1 MIIYGGWNGKKTL
14 SDIFMLDCTEY
25 VWWEIIMKHPI
36 PRTYGH
42 MMFKDEALYYFGG
55 RTDTEVRS
63 EVMRFDLCNLLTGGS
78 DYYIFDAESC
88 TIKDKPVDRSRNPL
102 EEYRYIRV
110 LDFTPTELVYLV
122 EKIGGEEAQT
132 YTAAMSKSNRSMV
145 KRFSTMAKK
154 LFVKSTET
162 KLLGEP
168 HEGEGAKEDGKSL
181 TTSDL
186 LKKNPQWKRYF
197 VIKKVKKDYVNTE
210 QEIKRLLFLRERLIM
225 LDNPFIVKAQEF
237 YKDTKNLYMINKAA
251 LGGHLS
257 NYIYRSETKLP
268 IEAIRFYAAQL
279 YLGLFYLHRER
290 LIHRNLR
297 PETILMNY
305 NGNKFLHENKLISP
319 SGYLK
324 IEGLKYIKSFG
335 PGERTFT
342 VIGPSMYHSP
352 EIIKMTGYKEEVD
365 WWAFGV
371 ILYEMYYKRT
381 PFENSVRKISNG
393 RKLIFCE

>member
-14 SDIFMLDCTEY
+14 SDIFLLDCTEY
-25 VWWEIIMKHPI
+25 VWWEIMMKHPI
-36 PRTYGH
+36 PRTYGR
-42 MMFKDEALYYFGG
+42 MMFKDESLYYFGG

-63 EVMRFDLCNLLTGGS
+63 EGMRFDLGNLLSGGS

-110 LDFTPTELVYLV
+110 LDFTPIELVYLV
-122 EKIGGEEAQT
+122 EKIGEEAQT
-132 YTAAMSKSNRSMV
+132 SPAAMSKSNRSMV

-168 HEGEGAKEDGKSL
+168 TEGDAAQEGSKSP

-186 LKKNPQWKRYF
+186 LKKNQKWKRYF
-197 VIKKVKKDYVNTE
+197 VIKKIKKDHVTTE
-210 QEIKRLLFLRERLIM
+210 QEIKRLLFLREKLIL
-225 LDNPFIVKAQEF
+225 LDNPFIVKTQEF
-237 YKDTKNLYMINKAA
+237 YKDTKNLYIINKAA
-251 LGGHLS
+251 LGGTLD

-290 LIHRNLR
+290 LIHRNLQ

-305 NGNKFLHENKLISP
+305 NGKDF
-319 SGYLK
+319 
-324 IEGLKYIKSFG
+324 
-335 PGERTFT
+335 
-342 VIGPSMYHSP
+342 
-352 EIIKMTGYKEEVD
+352 
-365 WWAFGV
+365 
-371 ILYEMYYKRT
+371 
-381 PFENSVRKISNG
+381 
-393 RKLIFCE
+393 